1 MPDTWNGA
9 AFEAIP
15 PAPPAVIP
23 FVGSVLIRD
32 YFHSGWCR
40 RSDGECLVPIQ
51 GWRLVLHRI
60 LWGYSGLVYIKPAP
74 RITVFDSKWA
84 PIGEL
89 VADA

>member
-1 MPDTWNGA
+1 MPDTWN
-9 AFEAIP
+9 FEAIP
-15 PAPPAVIP
+15 PAPPRFVIR
-23 FVGSVLIRD
+23 SVLIRD
-32 YFHSGWCR
+32 YFVSGWCR
-40 RSDGECLVPIQ
+40 RSGGECLVPVQ

-60 LWGYSGLVYIKPAP
+60 LWGYSGLVYIKPGP